1 MTTSPFVDEINYCF
15 FHSNIRYISAIP
27 DTQIAI
33 INNAKNNLGN
43 TINITINIAN
53 IKNIPTEYEL
63 TLRAYSMEYVYFDKD
78 NDPIVQFKCWTIE
91 TFKGMEAKGIIACN
105 EMNSHYRWI
114 KFYLDKDSDI
124 ITDCDAYI
132 DAATCGEECMKLVRR
147 MVNITDEAYPT
158 FARYKW
164 GQQ

>member
-1 MTTSPFVDEINYCF
+1 MASVYKNLFISYMESQGIKYTDVDEFVVKVSYSGDNLK
-15 FHSNIRYISAIP
+15 SIP
-27 DTQIAI
+27 I
-33 INNAKNNLGN
+33 
-43 TINITINIAN
+43 
-53 IKNIPTEYEL
+53 
-63 TLRAYSMEYVYFDKD
+63 YVFFDKD

>member
-1 MTTSPFVDEINYCF
+1 MASVYKNLF
-15 FHSNIRYISAIP
+15 ISYMEAQGIKYTDISEFAVKVTYTGDNLKSIP
-27 DTQIAI
+27 IC
-33 INNAKNNLGN
+33 
-43 TINITINIAN
+43 
-53 IKNIPTEYEL
+53 
-63 TLRAYSMEYVYFDKD
+63 VYFDKD

-114 KFYLDKDSDI
+114 KFYLDSDSDI
-124 ITDCDAYI
+124 ISDCDAYI